1 MEMTDNQCAEYAI
14 SGNLHAQDGGQATL
28 IEYITIPWFEY
39 DRLRQADRQFEAEYE
54 RKAAEMRRMIDQA
67 YEQIGVGV
75 RDLTT
80 AIARIK
86 KLEARIKELEAT
98 DD

>member
-1 MEMTDNQCAEYAI
+1 MEMTDSRCAECAI
-14 SGNLHAQDGGQATL
+14 SGNLQQ
-28 IEYITIPWFEY
+28 
-39 DRLRQADRQFEAEYE
+39 QFEAEYE

-67 YEQIGVGV
+67 HEQIGVGV
-75 RDLTT
+75 RDLTI

-86 KLEARIKELEAT
+86 ELEARIKELEAA

>member
-1 MEMTDNQCAEYAI
+1 MTE
-14 SGNLHAQDGGQATL
+14 TL

-39 DRLRQADRQFEAEYE
+39 DQWRQAASQYEARYE
-54 RKAAEMRRMIDQA
+54 AQAAEMRRMIDQA
-67 YEQIGVGV
+67 HEQIGVGV

-86 KLEARIKELEAT
+86 KLEARIKELEANVKP
-98 DD
+98 D